1 MIELRF
7 SDVKPPAKEPHKTFY
22 CDLRDVTDP
31 VYLGLGTWIFNHDSV
46 TLYMQVTGSGVGWTM
61 GSTNLGS
68 ISAGGNFRKEI
79 TRFAQKAKPSGEIND
94 TIIVTLNAYTDSGY
108 SNLKWTFEKTV
119 SVFFFD
125 STDPSWTTDELDDF
139 DDYTRQGWLC
149 FHGISGAWPPG
160 IHPCGYV
167 VGAYCRPSA
176 SVFRSAPYSLQKS
189 CNHTSASGHDKDG
202 FFKTFTIPDKDE
214 IFMIADVYIVMPYS
228 DTRGFYLSHGNTN
241 PPTWFENG
249 VELNTVTD
257 NTPTGKW
264 VRLVAPL
271 PRNVTE
277 ELRVGYRGNYGGYSN
292 IRFYMDDFKIIS
304 RDN

>member
-7 SDVKPPAKEPHKTFY
+7 SDVKPPSKEPHKTFY

-31 VYLGLGTWIFNHDSV
+31 VYMGLGTWIFNHDSV
-46 TLYMQVTGSGVGWTM
+46 TLYMQVTGSGVDWTI

-68 ISAGGNFRKEI
+68 ISAGSNFRKEI
-79 TRFAQKAKPSGEIND
+79 TRFAQKAKPSGEVND

-139 DDYTRQGWLC
+139 DDYTRQGWAC
-149 FHGISGAWPPG
+149 FVGYSGAFPPG
-160 IHPCGYV
+160 NHPCGYL
-167 VGAYCRPSA
+167 GYCRPSS
-176 SVFRSAPYSLQKS
+176 SVSRSAPYSLQKF
-189 CNHTSASGHDKDG
+189 CNHTSAPGQDNHG

-214 IFMIADVYIVMPYS
+214 IYMIADIYLVMTS
-228 DTRGFYLSHGNTN
+228 SNTRGFYLSHGNTN
-241 PPTWFENG
+241 PPNWRENG
-249 VELNTVTD
+249 VELNTLTD

-277 ELRVGYRGNYGGYSN
+277 ELRVGYRGNYGMFSSV
-292 IRFYMDDFKIIS
+292 RFYMDDFKIIS